1 MTCRICPTPC
11 GPALAQPY
19 GVEAEADGVFV
30 KQMVVPHAQTIV
42 PQHAHAY
49 AHLTML
55 AKGSMEVWAEAAFL
69 GRFQAPAPIYIEANV
84 KHSFL
89 TLEDDTIAYCIHRTD
104 RTGAIEI
111 AELNSLEGV

>member
-55 AKGSMEVWAEAAFL
+55 AKGSMEVWAEATFL
-69 GRFQAPAPIYIEANV
+69 GRFQATAPIYIEANV

-111 AELNSLEGV
+111 AELNRLEGV